1 MNGFDRVSTISNEM
15 MRLLLDKGIRDE
27 KSIFFPNWVDTKEI
41 KPIITNSVNVVIENQ
56 YRIKFNLPIDSVV
69 LLYSGNIGE
78 KQGIDIVIESARKL
92 QSMTKIKFI
101 ICGAGSGY
109 AKLKNLAEGLPNIL
123 WLPLQPKRHLNEL
136 LNMADIHLLPQI
148 ATYADLVMPSKLLG
162 IFASGRPVI
171 ACAEKGSA
179 LYEVVD
185 NNGINVKLGNA
196 LDFHDA
202 IVNLCQNKKLR
213 EILGGNARKYAL
225 LHFEK
230 EKILR
235 SFEANLMIL
244 YND

>member
-1 MNGFDRVSTISNEM
+1 
-15 MRLLLDKGIRDE
+15 
-27 KSIFFPNWVDTKEI
+27 
-41 KPIITNSVNVVIENQ
+41 
-56 YRIKFNLPIDSVV
+56 
-69 LLYSGNIGE
+69 
-78 KQGIDIVIESARKL
+78 
-92 QSMTKIKFI
+92 
-101 ICGAGSGY
+101 
-109 AKLKNLAEGLPNIL
+109 
-123 WLPLQPKRHLNEL
+123 
-136 LNMADIHLLPQI
+136 MADIHLLPQI